1 MIAANLT
8 SVANHLW
15 QSTLFAAAAG
25 LLSLASRKQPAQV
38 RYGLWLA
45 ASVKF
50 LVPFALL
57 ISLGSQFELR
67 TPSITQSRLPA
78 AMEEISQPFAS
89 SSPAPLLA
97 MPVGANRV
105 SAVLFVIWA
114 CGVVFVVFS
123 WLVRWRHVRAAVRA
137 AAPSPLAG
145 MPVKVISSPVPL
157 EPGVFG
163 ILRPVLLLPD
173 GILERLTRAQLEAIL
188 KHELCHVRRR
198 DNLAAAVHMTVEAL
212 FWFHPLVWW
221 IGSRLMEERE
231 RACDE
236 EVLRDA
242 AEPEV
247 YAEGILNVCK
257 FYLASPLRSVSGVT
271 GSNLKKRIEEIMTR
285 RSVYNLSRAKKLVL
299 ASAGVI
305 AVGLPVAIG
314 ILNAPAVRA
323 QSDTAQ
329 HLAFEVTSVR
339 LNKSSDFRNWGFDFL
354 PGGRFKATNLPLD
367 WVIAEAY
374 HVPPWSV
381 RISGGPEWIGSE
393 RYDIEATA
401 APGAISQGL
410 SVKAREDKMRLML
423 RTLLADRFKLAMRQ
437 ESKDLPVYV
446 VVVAKNGPK
455 LQRAKIEEKDCPA
468 GSTSELRC
476 HVINGGMGR
485 GMHGKAVEISDIL
498 SFVENWSDRPMVD
511 KTGLTGLFE
520 VETDGWAPMRPRV
533 RPPGEEPTAEDKA
546 MADPIRPTLFTIFE
560 RLGLKMESQKAPV
573 DVFAIDHVERPSE
586 N

>member
-1 MIAANLT
+1 
-8 SVANHLW
+8 
-15 QSTLFAAAAG
+15 
-25 LLSLASRKQPAQV
+25 
-38 RYGLWLA
+38 
-45 ASVKF
+45 
-50 LVPFALL
+50 
-57 ISLGSQFELR
+57 
-67 TPSITQSRLPA
+67 
-78 AMEEISQPFAS
+78 
-89 SSPAPLLA
+89 
-97 MPVGANRV
+97 
-105 SAVLFVIWA
+105 
-114 CGVVFVVFS
+114 
-123 WLVRWRHVRAAVRA
+123 
-137 AAPSPLAG
+137 
-145 MPVKVISSPVPL
+145 
-157 EPGVFG
+157 
-163 ILRPVLLLPD
+163 
-173 GILERLTRAQLEAIL
+173 
-188 KHELCHVRRR
+188 
-198 DNLAAAVHMTVEAL
+198 
-212 FWFHPLVWW
+212 
-221 IGSRLMEERE
+221 MEERE

-236 EVLRDA
+236 EVLRHA
-242 AEPEV
+242 TEPEV

-257 FYLASPLRSVSGVT
+257 FYLASPLRSVSGIT

-285 RSVYNLSRAKKLVL
+285 RMVLNLSLGKKLLL
-299 ASAGVI
+299 AGAGMVAI
-305 AVGLPVAIG
+305 GMPVAIG

-381 RISGGPEWIGSE
+381 RISGGPAWIGSE

-401 APGAISQGL
+401 APGAIPQGL

-437 ESKDLPVYV
+437 ESKELPVYV

-455 LQRAKIEEKDCPA
+455 LQRAKIEEKDCPV

-485 GMHGKAVEISDIL
+485 GLHGKAVEIPDIL

-560 RLGLKMESQKAPV
+560 RLGLKMESQKGPV
-573 DVFAIDHVERPSE
+573 DVFVIDHVERPSE

>member
-1 MIAANLT
+1 MIPANLT
-8 SVANHLW
+8 PLANHLW

-25 LLSLASRKQPAQV
+25 LITLVLRKQRAQV
-38 RYGLWLA
+38 RYALWLA

-57 ISLGSQFELR
+57 VSIGNQFQWRTAASIAQSSLPL
-67 TPSITQSRLPA
+67 
-78 AMEEISQPFAS
+78 AMEQISQPFAPAAS
-89 SSPAPLLA
+89 APLVTVPSA
-97 MPVGANRV
+97 GSRV
-105 SAVLFVIWA
+105 PEILLGIWFCGFAAVLFAW
-114 CGVVFVVFS
+114 
-123 WLVRWRHVRAAVRA
+123 WVRWRHIRAAVRTA
-137 AAPSPLAG
+137 SPLPLDIPLRA
-145 MPVKVISSPVPL
+145 MSSSVPL

-163 ILRPVLLLPD
+163 IFRPVLLLPE
-173 GILERLTRAQLEAIL
+173 GIMERLSPAQLHAIL
-188 KHELCHVRRR
+188 AHELCHVRRR
-198 DNLAAAVHMTVEAL
+198 DNFAAAVHMSVEAL
-212 FWFHPLVWW
+212 FWFHPLAWW

-236 EVLRDA
+236 EVLCGA

-257 FYLASPLRSVSGVT
+257 FYLASPLRCVSGVT

-285 RSVYNLSRAKKLVL
+285 RALYNLSLGKKLLL
-299 ASAGVI
+299 AGAGMVAI
-305 AVGLPVAIG
+305 GMPVVIG
-314 ILNAPAVRA
+314 ILNAPEVRA
-323 QSDTAQ
+323 QSDTAT

-339 LNKSSDFRNWGFDFL
+339 LNRSADLRGWGFDFL
-354 PGGRFKATNLPLD
+354 PGGRFKATNLSLD
-367 WVIAEAY
+367 WIIAEAY
-374 HVPPWSV
+374 HVPPWSA
-381 RISGGPEWIGSE
+381 RLSGGPDWIGSE

-410 SVKAREDKMRLML
+410 SMKAREEKMRLML
-423 RTLLADRFKLAMRQ
+423 QTLLADRFKLVMRR
-437 ESKDLPVYV
+437 ESKQLPVYV

-455 LQRAKIEEKDCPA
+455 IQRAKIEEKDCPE

-511 KTGLTGLFE
+511 KTGLQGLFE
-520 VETDGWAPMRPRV
+520 VESDGWAPMRPRP
-533 RPPGEEPTAEDKA
+533 RPPGEEPTSEDTA
-546 MADPIRPTLFTIFE
+546 MVDPTRPTLFMIFE
-560 RLGLKMESQKAPV
+560 RLGLKMEPQKAPV
-573 DVFAIDHVERPSE
+573 DVFVIDRVEKPSE

>member
-1 MIAANLT
+1 MIPANLALL
-8 SVANHLW
+8 ANHLW

-25 LLSLASRKQPAQV
+25 LLCLALGKQRAQV
-38 RYGLWLA
+38 RYGVWLA

-57 ISLGSQFELR
+57 VSIGSQFHWR
-67 TPSITQSRLPA
+67 AAASIAQSPVPVT
-78 AMEEISQPFAS
+78 MEQISQPFARPTS
-89 SSPAPLLA
+89 APALDVPTTASQAAAILFA
-97 MPVGANRV
+97 IWFCGFAAVGVAWLRRWWNIR
-105 SAVLFVIWA
+105 AV
-114 CGVVFVVFS
+114 
-123 WLVRWRHVRAAVRA
+123 VRAA
-137 AAPSPLAG
+137 
-145 MPVKVISSPVPL
+145 SPVPIDIPVRTL
-157 EPGVFG
+157 SSSAPVEPGVFG
-163 ILRPVLLLPD
+163 IFRPVLLLPE
-173 GILERLTRAQLEAIL
+173 GILERLSPAQFDAIL
-188 KHELCHVRRR
+188 AHELCHVRRR
-198 DNLAAAVHMTVEAL
+198 DNFAAAVHMTVEAL

-221 IGSRLMEERE
+221 IGARLMEERE

-236 EVLRDA
+236 DVLGNA
-242 AEPEV
+242 AEPED
-247 YAEGILNVCK
+247 YAEGILTVCK
-257 FYLASPLRSVSGVT
+257 FYLASPLRCVSGVT
-271 GSNLKKRIEEIMTR
+271 GSNLKKRMEEIMTR
-285 RSVYNLSRAKKLVL
+285 RALHNLTLPKKLLLVACAIL
-299 ASAGVI
+299 
-305 AVGLPVAIG
+305 AVGIPIAIG
-314 ILNAPAVRA
+314 ILNAPPVRA
-323 QSDTAQ
+323 QSDTSTR
-329 HLAFEVTSVR
+329 LAFEVASVR
-339 LNKSSDFRNWGFDFL
+339 LNRSSDFRGAGVDFL

-374 HVPPWSV
+374 NVPPWSV
-381 RISGGPEWIGSE
+381 RLSGGPDWIGSE

-401 APGAISQGL
+401 APGAIPEGL

-423 RTLLADRFKLAMRQ
+423 RTLLADRFKLVIRSG
-437 ESKDLPVYV
+437 SKELPVYV
-446 VVVAKNGPK
+446 VVVAKNGSK
-455 LQRAKIEEKDCPA
+455 LQRAKIEEKDCPV

-546 MADPIRPTLFTIFE
+546 MADPIRPTLFTIFD

-573 DVFAIDHVERPSE
+573 EVFAIDHVEKPSE